1 MNALSA
7 VAIAGFVGVALI
19 ALLLGLR
26 RRSTRRGWGG
36 RTTNDGD
43 VSIEALEA
51 EDLAQLLAA
60 HNARR
65 VARGEPEQSIADI
78 ERLLE
83 REWVELAGELARHRR
98 SRGGGSD
105 R

>member
-1 MNALSA
+1 MS
-7 VAIAGFVGVALI
+7 V
-19 ALLLGLR
+19 
-26 RRSTRRGWGG
+26 
-36 RTTNDGD
+36 
-43 VSIEALEA
+43 EELEA

-65 VARGEPEQSIADI
+65 AARGEPAQSVADI

-83 REWVELAGELARHRR
+83 REWEELAGELARHRR
-98 SRGGGSD
+98 SRHGGPA